1 MDNLQVFKVYPSIPE
16 PLMFLD
22 YLSKNLWWCWNYDAV
37 ELFRRINPV
46 QWEAK
51 KRNPVAFL
59 TSISQRRFEEL
70 TEDEGFMGHMERV
83 KARFEAMFSFA
94 PGFDNLQLGPRD
106 TIAYFSMEFGL
117 HESLPL
123 FAGGLG
129 MLAGDHLKA
138 ASSLGIPLTGV
149 GLLFREGYFSQV
161 FDLEGWQQEAYPE
174 IDIFDL
180 PVQRARDTAGDKIFV
195 RVESPHGT
203 ILAKVWQVKVGRLR
217 LLLLDTNIR
226 ENSPFVR
233 DITGRLYS
241 SNLEIRIAQEALLGI
256 GGMRV
261 LERLDIFPAVIH
273 MNEGHCAFAG
283 LERIVQVMN
292 KFSVDMGA
300 AWEICKRSSVFTTHT
315 PVAAGHDEFP
325 PALVKPYLE
334 PFAEQFDMTVDE
346 LLLWGRMTS
355 ADKEDPFFYMCVL
368 GMNLAGYLNGV
379 SRLHGSVA
387 REMWTGIW
395 PERPVEEVPISHI
408 TNGVH
413 ILSYI
418 SQQKAALFERYL
430 ATDWGNL
437 HYGPD
442 LVQRIDNIDD
452 DDLWHVHGI
461 DRSRL
466 IRYCRKILLDKYS
479 ARSAP
484 RHVLDTV
491 SSVLDN
497 NVLTI
502 CFARRFATYKRADLL
517 LKDPDRLEALI
528 NSETRPIQLIF
539 AGKAHPSDNQGKQII
554 QRIMNFARRDE
565 VRHRVVFLEDY
576 DINIARY
583 MVQGAD
589 VWLNTPRRPNEA
601 CGTSGMKAAVNGS
614 LNLSILD
621 GWWCEGYSP
630 DRGWAIGD
638 SCVFQDGAYQDSVES
653 QAFYNI
659 LENDVIP
666 CFYDRKPGN
675 SPGRWVEMMK
685 GSMKMALLDF
695 SSNRMVKEYTDRFY
709 VPASINM
716 GRLTADRAGE
726 ATVLAT
732 AKKRLSALWKDVRV
746 EKPSIVSG
754 NGFRAGD
761 TFRLKVKVSLGEL
774 EPDEVEV
781 QIYYGRL
788 RSLSRLKGGR
798 VQPMELQ
805 ERTADNACVYGCS
818 LTCFDAG
825 RFGYTARVI
834 PHGDEILKA
843 SPGLMT
849 WAE

>member
-1 MDNLQVFKVYPSIPE
+1 MENLQIFKVYPSIPE
-16 PLMFLD
+16 PLLFLD

-46 QWEAK
+46 QWELK
-51 KRNPVAFL
+51 NRNPVAFL
-59 TSISQRRFEEL
+59 ASISQRRFEEL
-70 TEDEGFMGHMERV
+70 TFDDGFMGHMERV
-83 KARFEAMFSFA
+83 KARFEAMYSFA
-94 PGFDNLQLGPRD
+94 PEFENLNIGPRE
-106 TIAYFSMEFGL
+106 TIAYFSMEFGI

-129 MLAGDHLKA
+129 VLAGDHLKA

-149 GLLFREGYFSQV
+149 GLLFRGGYFTQV
-161 FDLEGWQQEAYPE
+161 FDLEGWQQESYPE

-180 PVQRARDTAGDKIFV
+180 PVQRARDTLGNKIV
-195 RVESPHGT
+195 VTVESPHGP
-203 ILAKVWQVKVGRLR
+203 ILAQVWQIKLGRLR

-226 ENSPFVR
+226 ENSPFIR

-261 LERLDIFPAVIH
+261 LERLEIFPAVIH
-273 MNEGHCAFAG
+273 MNEGHCSFAG
-283 LERIVQVMN
+283 LERIVQIMK
-292 KFSVDMGA
+292 KFSVDNSA

-325 PALVKPYLE
+325 PALVKPYIK
-334 PFAEQFDMTVDE
+334 PFAEQFDMPVDE
-346 LLLWGRMTS
+346 LLGWGQMRS
-355 ADKEDPFFYMCVL
+355 HGEQDSFFYMCVL

-379 SRLHGSVA
+379 SRLHGRVA

-430 ATDWGNL
+430 ATGWGNL

-442 LVQRIDNIDD
+442 LVQKIDNIDD
-452 DDLWHVHGI
+452 EDLWHVHGI

-466 IRYCRKILLDKYS
+466 IRQCRKIMLDKYS

-484 RHVLDTV
+484 RHVLDAV

-517 LKDPDRLEALI
+517 LKDPNRLEALI
-528 NSETRPIQLIF
+528 NSKTRPIQLIF
-539 AGKAHPSDNQGKQII
+539 AGKAHPNDNQGKQII
-554 QRIMNFARRDE
+554 QRIMNFAKRDE

-638 SCVFQDGAYQDSVES
+638 SCDFQDEAYQDSVES

-675 SPGRWVEMMK
+675 PPLGWIEMMK
-685 GSMKMALLDF
+685 ASMKMALLDF
-695 SSNRMVKEYTDRFY
+695 SSNRMVREYTDRFY
-709 VPASINM
+709 VPASMDM
-716 GRLTADRAGE
+716 GRLTADGARG
-726 ATVLAT
+726 ATGLAMV
-732 AKKRLSALWKDVRV
+732 KKRLSTLWQNVRV
-746 EKPSIVSG
+746 EKPSMVTG
-754 NGFRAGD
+754 NGFRAGE
-761 TFRLKVKVSLGEL
+761 TFRLTVKVFLGEL
-774 EPDEVEV
+774 EPEEVEV

-788 RSLSRLKGGR
+788 RSLSQLKGGR
-798 VQPMELQ
+798 VQTMELK
-805 ERTADNACVYGCS
+805 ERLEDNACVYACS
-818 LTCFDAG
+818 LTCSDAG

-834 PHGDEILKA
+834 PQGDEILKA

-849 WAE
+849 WAG